1 MDTGLG
7 RRRKAVGRHKH
18 SRRKAV
24 VRPRRLRS
32 KAAVRRV
39 RVAILLA
46 RRLGM
51 REGAH
56 PGRRPRKAVAVPL
69 AHPLERKRSVLQD
82 RRPAR
87 VEDIRPGRH
96 RPAAAT
102 PGRPRLQGMAT
113 KARITE
119 RAAL

>member
-7 RRRKAVGRHKH
+7 RRNKAVARHKH
-18 SRRKAV
+18 SRRRAV

-51 REGAH
+51 KEGAH

-69 AHPLERKRSVLQD
+69 AHPLERKRSVRQD

-87 VEDIRPGRH
+87 AEDIRLGHR
-96 RPAAAT
+96 RPAVAT
-102 PGRPRLQGMAT
+102 PGRQRLQDMAT
-113 KARITE
+113 RARITD
-119 RAAL
+119 RVAL